1 MPWPLRARE
10 NITAQITSRTH
21 IREALEAYN
30 RQEISLDQ
38 LQQFSESKLLEALHI
53 DKGMFSINR
62 YDAEQQRVIQVND
75 TQRIEATAPDL
86 RTLIPVTVDAPEARV
101 ELQHASA
108 FQDDVILKLTGS
120 LGMVSRR

>member
-86 RTLIPVTVDAPEARV
+86 RTLD
-101 ELQHASA
+101 S
-108 FQDDVILKLTGS
+108 GNS
-120 LGMVSRR
+120 